1 MKSPVK
7 ILLIVVGTI
16 CVILG
21 VFGIFLPLLP
31 TTPFLL
37 LAACC
42 YSRSSERFYHWLI
55 TNRWFGEYIR
65 NYREGRGMLLK
76 QKIIALSL
84 LWIIIS
90 YSALFVVSLGWLQ
103 LLLLIIALCVS
114 VHLLRM
120 NTFKPERQST
130 SLLSDHESQEVSA
143 VQSADNISNS

>member
-1 MKSPVK
+1 MNSPIK

-37 LAACC
+37 LAAYC

-84 LWIIIS
+84 LWITIS
-90 YSALFVVSLGWLQ
+90 YSALFVVSHGWLQ
-103 LLLLIIALCVS
+103 LLLLVIALCVT

-120 NTFKPERQST
+120 NTFKPERQNMP
-130 SLLSDHESQEVSA
+130 LLSDEAPSEVSA

>member
-84 LWIIIS
+84 LWITMS
-90 YSALFVVSLGWLQ
+90 YSALFVVSNGWLQ
-103 LLLLIIALCVS
+103 LLLLIIALCVT

-120 NTFKPERQST
+120 NSFKPERQITPELNDQVSP
-130 SLLSDHESQEVSA
+130 EVSS

>member
-1 MKSPVK
+1 MKSPIK

-16 CVILG
+16 CVVLG

-37 LAACC
+37 LAAYC

-84 LWIIIS
+84 LWITIS
-90 YSALFVVSLGWLQ
+90 YSALFVVSHGWLQ
-103 LLLLIIALCVS
+103 LLLMVIALCVTA
-114 VHLLRM
+114 HLLRM
-120 NTFKPERQST
+120 NTFKPERQVT
-130 SLLSDHESQEVSA
+130 SELNDELSPGVSA
-143 VQSADNISNS
+143 TQSADNISNS